1 MQKEWYI
8 VPENIHLPKG
18 FIQKLLDTI
27 TRKDFIHSG
36 GLVSLHQPLLG
47 MRVSSIVH
55 RLEMFLLRNREDG
68 GSYIQSI
75 YKFL

>member
-27 TRKDFIHSG
+27 TRKDFIYSCR
-36 GLVSLHQPLLG
+36 LVALHQPLLG
-47 MRVSSIVH
+47 MGVFPIIHS
-55 RLEMFLLRNREDG
+55 LEMFLLRNREDG